1 MGPWNVIVNENMLD
15 AGAWVVHDDE
25 AFPLGGW
32 ERVWSTHTTRQEAE
46 AALPAARDYA
56 DGRRLP

>member
-1 MGPWNVIVNENMLD
+1 MGPWYVIVNENMYD
-15 AGAWVVHDDE
+15 AGAWVVGDDE
-25 AFPLGGW
+25 AFPLRGW
-32 ERVWSTHTTRQEAE
+32 ERVWSAHATREEAE